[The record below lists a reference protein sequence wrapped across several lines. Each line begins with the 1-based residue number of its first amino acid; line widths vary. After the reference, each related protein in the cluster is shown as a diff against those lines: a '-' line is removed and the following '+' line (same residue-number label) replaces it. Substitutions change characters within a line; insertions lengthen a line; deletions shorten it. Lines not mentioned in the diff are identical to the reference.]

1 MLGNVEI
8 HEKDVAAYL
17 EEFSK
22 AKDLAGRGAI
32 AQLVMPYLA
41 SAFLGY
47 KAMDRE
53 NINLN
58 TMLVAHRKEVA
69 NLQPALD
76 ALWSVVC
83 RDTKT
88 GACPKIPDALR
99 ISPYSKLV
107 DEIRSRI
114 ETLFGELGEHLE
126 SRLKLATNTLE
137 NGVLSTIHAE
147 GCRAMIADQQIS
159 TPAMRP
165 HTARELNQRVF
176 LAIEAAFD
184 VQKAE
189 CVSAIMEGRTPRLL
203 DRHGEIHEEATE

>member
-8 HEKDVAAYL
+8 KDKDVAAYL

-22 AKDLAGRGAI
+22 VKDLAGRGAI
-32 AQLVMPYLA
+32 AQLVMPHLA
-41 SAFLGY
+41 STYLGF
-47 KAMDRE
+47 KSLERE
-53 NINLN
+53 NTNLN
-58 TMLVAHRKEVA
+58 ALVYSSRKHEA
-69 NLQPALD
+69 GLRESLD
-76 ALWSVVC
+76 ALWHLVH

-88 GACPKIPDALR
+88 GACPAVPADLR